1 MYPKRR
7 WRETGGGDAYNTSTP
22 RDVHKSQGEDR
33 EGIGRRREGRVGK
46 EGRGGRDRR

>member
-7 WRETGGGDAYNTSTP
+7 WRGAGGGDAYNTRTP

-33 EGIGRRREGRVGK
+33 EGIGREGK
-46 EGRGGRDRR
+46 ESGEGGKGRER